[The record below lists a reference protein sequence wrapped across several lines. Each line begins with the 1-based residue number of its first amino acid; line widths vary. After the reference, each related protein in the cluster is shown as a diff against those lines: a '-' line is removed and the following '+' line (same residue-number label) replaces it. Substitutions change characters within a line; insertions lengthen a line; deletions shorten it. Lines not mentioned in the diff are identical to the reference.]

1 MVRLLS
7 TCRSLPGAVVCCEA
21 SFGKLKRYCE
31 DNIVDNEELKEMTMD
46 KANWHSDLVL
56 DYQAIPPETGADGT
70 AVGPG
75 GVFFVRSTI
84 HLLLNLARAREV
96 RLSDRLVDCLIHD

>member
-1 MVRLLS
+1 MIRL
-7 TCRSLPGAVVCCEA
+7 RSRRPPLPGAVVCCEA

-31 DNIVDNEELKEMTMD
+31 DNIVDNEELKEMVMD
-46 KANWHSDLVL
+46 KANWHLDLVL
-56 DYQAIPPETGADGT
+56 DYQVIPPETSADGT

-75 GVFFVRSTI
+75 SVFFVRSTI

-96 RLSDRLVDCLIHD
+96 RLGD